1 MFIKDF
7 NQNGQQRIQNLQK
20 LLNEEF
26 SISFAQ
32 TFPEKDKL
40 IKLRDSAELRII
52 QLKGSSKQFQLEPEY
67 VKYLGIRD
75 ISETMLAE
83 GYYAESPKYTEMKDM
98 LNASV
103 QSLMDSGYT
112 MDEACGECMNRY
124 RMDNRFA
131 FDDEHVLPIVIKAA
145 KQYMESFGSKDEALE
160 ETQTDLND
168 RLLSELAKEIGVELK
183 DTTSYD
189 AIEEKL
195 NMFAEVSGKSRDA
208 VVGFLN
214 SLEEDAIEGGIQMFG
229 KKIAEQ
235 NRNNAEEEDLDEGMF
250 DDIIDEMIS
259 EEIEGT
265 SVDEAEVVMAI
276 RALADDLQDQVERL
290 GRMKNEDVP
299 AISDSMVSEF
309 GLESAQG
316 FKGQAEQILDGALLN
331 AKSSKEGMDGLIGN
345 ITGVGALGSSD
356 LEEPELGIGDMDM
369 GMEEPLPEPEID
381 INEPAAAGPEEEP
394 LGRAPVEV

>member
-40 IKLRDSAELRII
+40 IKLRNSAETRII

-98 LNASV
+98 LNASIEG
-103 QSLMDSGYT
+103 LMDSGYT

-131 FDDEHVLPIVIKAA
+131 FDDEHVLPIIIKAA
-145 KQYMESFGSKDEALE
+145 KQYMESFSSNDEAIQ

-214 SLEEDAIEGGIQMFG
+214 SLEEDAVEGGIQMFG

-235 NRNNAEEEDLDEGMF
+235 NRDNTEEEELDEGMF

-265 SVDEAEVVMAI
+265 SVDEAEVVMAV

-290 GRMKNEDVP
+290 GRMKNEDIP

-316 FKGQAEQILDGALLN
+316 FKGQAEQILDDALLN

-356 LEEPELGIGDMDM
+356 LEEPDLGIGDM